1 MRPPRRRNT
10 SNQRQSGINRDQ
22 EECLCLSFMGPACL
36 RSDQTRPRALVD
48 PPPQPFALVILR
60 MITIAPSWDNEAHPH
75 QSFLGSCEVRK
86 SSVDSGGANSAGSAA
101 PSATR
106 VMGPTYR
113 LREIMMSGG
122 RGGHRVC
129 SNKEVTICGE
139 GNMMRS
145 QTLVADER
153 AKQGIQAPDGSQR
166 RPLWGGR
173 TGATGP
179 GGASRAG
186 APAGRAT
193 GRGRRP

>member
-1 MRPPRRRNT
+1 MPFFY
-10 SNQRQSGINRDQ
+10 GA
-22 EECLCLSFMGPACL
+22 CLSSE
-36 RSDQTRPRALVD
+36 RSDSSTRSGRSSTPTIRPCHSA
-48 PPPQPFALVILR
+48 R

-129 SNKEVTICGE
+129 SNKEVTICGDGGHDE
-139 GNMMRS
+139 ESDTRS
-145 QTLVADER
+145 R
-153 AKQGIQAPDGSQR
+153 
-166 RPLWGGR
+166 
-173 TGATGP
+173 
-179 GGASRAG
+179 
-186 APAGRAT
+186 
-193 GRGRRP
+193 